1 MNQILLSK
9 KDSHVITK
17 SLVTDILLLGVI
29 YMLPTISHLLAFP
42 LYILDPM
49 RIVIFASILLSCNK
63 YNSYLLA
70 ATIPMFS
77 YFVGGHPI
85 FLKSV
90 IIAAEL
96 LVNVMLFWFLLKRW
110 RNVFGV
116 TFTSIILAKAVY
128 YVLKF
133 SFIQIGWL
141 QMELVDTSLALQII
155 VAVTISFVMFFLIY
169 KLFHNELYSDNV
181 YRI

>member
-1 MNQILLSK
+1 MNQIVLSK
-9 KDSHVITK
+9 KNSRVITK

-29 YMLPTISHLLAFP
+29 YMLPAISHMLAFP
-42 LYILDPM
+42 LYLLDPM

-96 LVNVMLFWFLLKRW
+96 LVNVMLFWFLLKKW
-110 RNVFGV
+110 RNMFLI
-116 TFTSIILAKAVY
+116 TFSSIILAKVVY
-128 YVLKF
+128 YALKS

-141 QMELVDTSLALQII
+141 QMDLVDTSLTLQLM
-155 VAVTISFVMFFLIY
+155 VAVAISIVMILVF
-169 KLFHNELYSDNV
+169 KLFHNESFSDNV
-181 YRI
+181 CKN